1 MSTTEQSL
9 LEEDDL
15 EQLQTLVDLFL
26 DEEETKE
33 DDDAGFKIFIRLASN
48 PEFLVKGYDFEM
60 LNK

>member
-33 DDDAGFKIFIRLASN
+33 DDDGAFKIFIRLAAN